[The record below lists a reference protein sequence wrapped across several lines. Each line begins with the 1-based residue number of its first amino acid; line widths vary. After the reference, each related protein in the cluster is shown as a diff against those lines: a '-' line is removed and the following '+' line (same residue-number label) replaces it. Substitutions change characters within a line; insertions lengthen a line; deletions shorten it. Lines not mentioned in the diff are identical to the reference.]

1 MIPFCT
7 KQKRP
12 RAAGHMKV
20 TNITTPEMA
29 EINNVS
35 MMQKAEVFMATD
47 VLIFTNTNQLSLSN
61 APN

>member
-1 MIPFCT
+1 
-7 KQKRP
+7 
-12 RAAGHMKV
+12 MKV

-61 APN
+61 APNW